1 MGIYSVPKVPVV
13 FLFSYVVSL
22 ILEGEFWFEPSNIET
37 SFVSFC
43 EFDFVVLVLSLKAF
57 FTLFGNTFRDILIEY
72 YFLT

>member
-22 ILEGEFWFEPSNIET
+22 ILEGEFWVEPSNIVT
-37 SFVSFC
+37 SLVSFC

-57 FTLFGNTFRDILIEY
+57 FTLAGNTFRDILIEY